1 MLIMLCA
8 SSPEL
13 AFRASYLELFL
24 GCFSVWLIDMHQLL
38 KQIQFKIN
46 ILYSIMFAYV
56 LLRKS
61 KLLVITY
68 FNFSDLPLFGKK
80 CSFECTV
87 FVSGFVKKT
96 ATNCYKLVISKG
108 FLTWSNIIMRETFIS
123 LRGVVGKRELKHVL
137 HKLHQITFSAVGKIF
152 IKGDLEL

>member
-1 MLIMLCA
+1 
-8 SSPEL
+8 
-13 AFRASYLELFL
+13 
-24 GCFSVWLIDMHQLL
+24 
-38 KQIQFKIN
+38 
-46 ILYSIMFAYV
+46 MFAYV

-68 FNFSDLPLFGKK
+68 FNFSDLPLFDKK
-80 CSFECTV
+80 CPFEYSV
-87 FVSGFVKKT
+87 FVNGFVKKT
-96 ATNCYKLVISKG
+96 ATNCHKLVISKG

-137 HKLHQITFSAVGKIF
+137 HKLHQITFSAVGTIF